1 MSLKT
6 RIEDEDIIWER
17 FWFGQCGGDPEQD
30 DELENFP
37 LTTKDKGVYLMI
49 KPPLRFKLSEYRAL
63 AHEIEK
69 DFKADPERDEH
80 SRRWFEKTLE
90 EYRAGDTGRM

>member
-1 MSLKT
+1 
-6 RIEDEDIIWER
+6 
-17 FWFGQCGGDPEQD
+17 
-30 DELENFP
+30 
-37 LTTKDKGVYLMI
+37 MI